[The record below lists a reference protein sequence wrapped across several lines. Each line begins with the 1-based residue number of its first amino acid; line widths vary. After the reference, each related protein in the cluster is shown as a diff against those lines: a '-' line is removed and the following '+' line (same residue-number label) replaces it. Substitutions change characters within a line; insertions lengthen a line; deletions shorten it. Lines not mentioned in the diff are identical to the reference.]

1 MRVPIQFVALQAAER
16 GLDVSYETG
25 RLWASDRPLAARRA
39 LTWISAAAV
48 VNALQP
54 EDAGDAHPV
63 HYFST
68 SDQTPFQL
76 VHGAVVRN

>member
-1 MRVPIQFVALQAAER
+1 MRN
-16 GLDVSYETG
+16 
-25 RLWASDRPLAARRA
+25 WRPWL
-39 LTWISAAAV
+39 I
-48 VNALQP
+48 VNALLP

-76 VHGAVVRN
+76 VRGAVVRN

>member
-1 MRVPIQFVALQAAER
+1 MRLTNMDGARGRGALRA
-16 GLDVSYETG
+16 GCFGGSPVSPPACC
-25 RLWASDRPLAARRA
+25 ASSAHVD
-39 LTWISAAAV
+39 SAAAV

-76 VHGAVVRN
+76 VRGAVVRN

>member
-1 MRVPIQFVALQAAER
+1 M
-16 GLDVSYETG
+16 D
-25 RLWASDRPLAARRA
+25 
-39 LTWISAAAV
+39 SAAAV

-76 VHGAVVRN
+76 VHEAVVRN

>member
-1 MRVPIQFVALQAAER
+1 MLV
-16 GLDVSYETG
+16 
-25 RLWASDRPLAARRA
+25 
-39 LTWISAAAV
+39 AAV
-48 VNALQP
+48 ATVVKALQP

-76 VHGAVVRN
+76 VRGAVVRN